1 MAYVL
6 GFFTADG
13 SMYKTKRGTHFIEF
27 QITDKDLLLQIQ
39 KAIGSNHKIT
49 DRGVRKNHKKKIYRL
64 QIGSKVIFESLVD
77 LGFMQNKTKII
88 RLPPVPREYLCD
100 FLRGYLDGDGNV
112 MFGYYRKLGR
122 DYLSKYFAARFTSG
136 SRLLLEDIKD
146 ALFDIIGNAS
156 LYLSG
161 RGWRLSYGSNAS
173 KKLYQFMYHDGD
185 LDGLIYLERKY
196 KIFQRATNAV
206 VAQFG

>member
-13 SMYKTKRGTHFIEF
+13 SMYKTNRGTHFIEF
-27 QITDKDLLLQIQ
+27 QIADKNLLLQIQ

-49 DRGVRKNHKKKIYRL
+49 DRGVRKNHQKRIYRL
-64 QIGSKVIFESLVD
+64 QIGSKIIFKSLID
-77 LGFMQNKTKII
+77 LGFVQNKTKVV
-88 RLPPVPREYLCD
+88 RLPTVPREYLRD

-112 MFGYYRKLGR
+112 MFGYYRKPGR
-122 DYLSKYFAARFTSG
+122 NYLSKCFATRFTSG
-136 SRLLLEDIKD
+136 SNLLLEDIRD
-146 ALFDIIGNAS
+146 ALIDIIGNGS
-156 LYLSG
+156 VYFSG
-161 RGWRLSYGSNAS
+161 GGWRLSYGSHAS
-173 KKLYQFMYHDGD
+173 QKLFQYMYHDD
-185 LDGLIYLERKY
+185 NLTGLIYLERKY